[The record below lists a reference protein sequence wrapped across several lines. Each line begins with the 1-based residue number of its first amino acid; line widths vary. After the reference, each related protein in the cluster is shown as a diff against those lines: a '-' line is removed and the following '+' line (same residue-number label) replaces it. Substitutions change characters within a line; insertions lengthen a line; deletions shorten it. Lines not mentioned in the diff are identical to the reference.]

1 VLSTARRVLVGA
13 RVGPVVPEGTL
24 DVGVPSLIHRTIA
37 GCSPR
42 KFENQH
48 NAKPLANGQRLRYE
62 KRVSMAYLAQPEQQQ
77 QLEWLD
83 GGTLAILLDGKATDG
98 QLMIGRFDVSEGDA
112 PPYHKHTREDE
123 VFMLIKGT
131 ALLWYDDQEMEL
143 SEGGIVFLPKNIPH
157 AYRITSQK
165 ADLLMINTPAG
176 IEGMF
181 RYAGRDRATPR
192 PEGFEISPES
202 LVEGADKFGQI
213 ILGPPR

>member
-1 VLSTARRVLVGA
+1 M
-13 RVGPVVPEGTL
+13 
-24 DVGVPSLIHRTIA
+24 
-37 GCSPR
+37 
-42 KFENQH
+42 
-48 NAKPLANGQRLRYE
+48 
-62 KRVSMAYLAQPEQQQ
+62 SMAYLAQPEQQQ

-98 QLMIGRFDVSEGDA
+98 QLMIGRFDVSEGEA

-131 ALLWYDDQEMEL
+131 ALVWCDDQEMEL

-157 AYRITSQK
+157 AYRITSKK

-181 RYAGRDRATPR
+181 RYAGRDKATAR
-192 PEGFEISPES
+192 PAGFEISPARMA
-202 LVEGADKFGQI
+202 EGADKFGQV